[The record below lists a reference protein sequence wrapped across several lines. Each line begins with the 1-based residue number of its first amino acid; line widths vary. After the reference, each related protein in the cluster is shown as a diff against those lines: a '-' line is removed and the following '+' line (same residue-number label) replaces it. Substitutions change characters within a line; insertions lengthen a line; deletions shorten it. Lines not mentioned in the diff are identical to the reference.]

1 MAKVKIQGHA
11 SGTGVLTVTAPN
23 TSTDRTLTLPDGT
36 GTLAL
41 TTDDDDKLPLTGGT
55 LTNTLTV
62 QNNVSSNTDPSLIL
76 SGSSNASQ
84 DSYIQMGAMFTSNPL
99 AMGMD
104 NSSNTFKICRNSS
117 GNISSGEHVVI
128 NSSGNVGI
136 GQATPSSANSIP
148 TFLHIGNS
156 STTQSSIILEDDESK
171 WEMINN
177 GDIAFRIG
185 GTAHFRVGSDQIQNG
200 TGVYKINALTTA
212 GTTAGWNFDSSGATN
227 ISITSGASA
236 AITTSLNGSGMI
248 LANDTSLTGE
258 TAIFLTGGGQMDL
271 IGGTSN
277 SIVASD
283 GPNSSQI
290 GFYVSGGK
298 AYVKN
303 GMSGTLSLN
312 MQTFRTRSGQ

>member
-1 MAKVKIQGHA
+1 MAKVKITGHA

-23 TSTDRTLTLPDGT
+23 TSTDRTITLPDAT
-36 GTLAL
+36 GTLATTAD
-41 TTDDDDKLPLTGGT
+41 TTDLDGAITINESGADADFRVESDTKTHALF
-55 LTNTLTV
+55 V
-62 QNNVSSNTDPSLIL
+62 Q
-76 SGSSNASQ
+76 GS
-84 DSYIQMGAMFTSNPL
+84 D
-99 AMGMD
+99 
-104 NSSNTFKICRNSS
+104 
-117 GNISSGEHVVI
+117 
-128 NSSGNVGI
+128 GNVGI

-258 TAIFLTGGGQMDL
+258 TAIFVTGGGQMDL